1 MINATPNILH
11 LPCALACIER
21 GIPVLVEK
29 PVADSPQR
37 ARELVDAAAR
47 HQVAVLVGHHRRH
60 NALIAAAKTVIDSG
74 ELGQIV
80 TVSAHWVLQSRMS
93 ILTLPGDA
101 SPARDRCWSIWSM
114 ILT

>member
-74 ELGQIV
+74 ELGNRHRLRALG
-80 TVSAHWVLQSRMS
+80 TAKA
-93 ILTLPGDA
+93 G
-101 SPARDRCWSIWSM
+101 
-114 ILT
+114 